1 MEMLQAWMY
10 TLSGQVNHR
19 FPFQQ
24 FPRRARQGTGQTRPK
39 GHPGRKIQRS
49 EASESYSGRLTC
61 VVIHRRHAGRF
72 CGPSGGE
79 KKSSCA
85 DSDARCRGGDK
96 GCYPRRACMD
106 GYRVISKRVF
116 CRVCMRS
123 NRLMLF
129 VIQESGCT
137 GLEVAGLS

>member
-1 MEMLQAWMY
+1 MLGVFAV
-10 TLSGQVNHR
+10 L
-19 FPFQQ
+19 
-24 FPRRARQGTGQTRPK
+24 
-39 GHPGRKIQRS
+39 
-49 EASESYSGRLTC
+49 L
-61 VVIHRRHAGRF
+61 
-72 CGPSGGE
+72 GE
-79 KKSSCA
+79 KKKSSCT

-123 NRLMLF
+123 NRLVAF

-137 GLEVAGLS
+137 GLEVAGFS